1 MNYEQSEIN
10 RMLLGNTMEWVGE
23 GYKFSMVI
31 SSPNGAKTKHL
42 SLTLEQLKQIKT
54 IIGE

>member
-10 RMLLGNTMEWVGE
+10 RILLGNTMEWVGG

-31 SSPNGAKTKHL
+31 SSPNGAKTKP
-42 SLTLEQLKQIKT
+42 
-54 IIGE
+54 